1 MDDWDR
7 EQTSEPIDLTAGHAY
22 DFKLEYFEHYGGSNL
37 HLRWT
42 EPGGA
47 KVTIPQ
53 SAFLLPDGYDYDGA
67 LATTVQPDGRTLR
80 LDFARELSAPRP
92 PSSTTSRS

>member
-1 MDDWDR
+1 M
-7 EQTSEPIDLTAGHAY
+7 TSSSSTSSATTAAPT
-22 DFKLEYFEHYGGSNL
+22 SICA
-37 HLRWT
+37 RT

-80 LDFARELSAPRP
+80 LDFARELAAPRP
-92 PSSTTSRS
+92 PSSTTTSRP